1 MSPAIYA
8 SSETTKIS
16 EWNIPLSNS
25 LTLRIYSD
33 TRPHNGKITDIQK
46 GLILIHEGTETVGE
60 GTGFGFPVLIYSDET
75 YFSGTSQVN
84 LVKQKNRTIICK
96 EFFMDRIA
104 RNRFRNVKLENRE
117 LRAVLRYVAGLY
129 QRHKGLR
136 SLSLKEVY
144 TRIGVKSSFIKV
156 PSTGKIII
164 TYIISQGMVRVKA
177 DFSQIPK
184 HNLQRLFMLN
194 EQGAGVFR
202 RYMDSNG
209 TTLIDRQIG
218 AWDQVEAERVSM
230 TDSTDVFG
238 FSLKRIN
245 NSILRRG
252 REFLEGLLDWA
263 GLDYEIDPKNSTFEY
278 DIGILGAQTQK

>member
-156 PSTGKIII
+156 PSIGKIII

-278 DIGILGAQTQK
+278 DIEILGAQTQK

>member
-218 AWDQVEAERVSM
+218 AWDQVEAEWVSM